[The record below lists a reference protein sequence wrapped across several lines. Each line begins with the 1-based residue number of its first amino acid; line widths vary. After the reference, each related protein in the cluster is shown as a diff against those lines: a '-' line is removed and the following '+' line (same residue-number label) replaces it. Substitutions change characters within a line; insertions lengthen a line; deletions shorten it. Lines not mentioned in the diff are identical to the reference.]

1 MTYIF
6 ITIIIGVII
15 TIIVRDQRYN
25 KLVEKSIEISMKR
38 ELFVLYLCSKQ
49 IMDILLS
56 DCYYFICVKI
66 Y

>member
-15 TIIVRDQRYN
+15 TTIVRDQRYN

-38 ELFVLYLCSKQ
+38 ELFEVGS
-49 IMDILLS
+49 
-56 DCYYFICVKI
+56 
-66 Y
+66 